1 MKYVI
6 KHGIIPVIGLL
17 LSLQLPAQIRFYEF
31 RDDNGLPIKT
41 ASEMAAT
48 GTPMLRP
55 GWALGTIQYDNGF
68 TLTSAAVNFSVF
80 DNKLF
85 YISQHKLYTTVLPVA
100 SFSLTFA
107 YDETDPVSYQF
118 KKGYPAVDKQDTA
131 SFYEVLFEGDHLQL
145 LQSYHSVVRDTYTYS
160 ISREKRFELEQ
171 QFYVYFP
178 KENTIRALKPTPGA
192 IAKALPNYAENIK
205 TWNADHDLHG
215 ADKDKLIQL
224 VAYLDKH

>member
-1 MKYVI
+1 MKYVV
-6 KHGIIPVIGLL
+6 KHGILPVIGLL
-17 LSLQLPAQIRFYEF
+17 LSLPLPAQIRFYEF

-55 GWALGTIQYDNGF
+55 GWAVGTIQYDNGF
-68 TLTSAAVNFSVF
+68 SLASAAINFSVF

-85 YISQHKLYTTVLPVA
+85 YVSQHKLYTTVLPVA

-107 YDETDPVSYQF
+107 YDETDPATYQF

-145 LQSYHSVVRDTYTYS
+145 LQSYHSVIREIYVYN
-160 ISREKRFELEQ
+160 ISREKQFVLEQ
-171 QFYVYFP
+171 QLYVYLP
-178 KENTIRALKPTPGA
+178 KENTIRALKLTPGA
-192 IAKALPNYAENIK
+192 IAKALPGYAEKIK
-205 TWNADHDLHG
+205 TWNAGHDMHG
-215 ADKDKLIQL
+215 ADKNQLIQL
-224 VAYLDKH
+224 VAYLDK